1 MMKWEHLL
9 GLKWSKCSKIVRGR
23 KQKST
28 PWPVWGMG
36 YNISSKKKT
45 ERLHGSICTQMDEW
59 TNEHFKSWGKWEH
72 FLYRKILVTKRR
84 GIKEVG
90 NHHFTATI
98 ITTDLGKNHQW
109 MLKSLD
115 ERSLVK
121 RVSTC
126 SKSCVI
132 NHYSLQWEKDKWVGE
147 KLGDT
152 VLAKCSNLTWRI
164 TRNSNCSYAQW
175 RKHFLWEVL
184 AKNDDLESNH
194 KEIIR

>member
-9 GLKWSKCSKIVRGR
+9 GLKWSKCSKIVRDR

-45 ERLHGSICTQMDEW
+45 ERLHGSICTQTDEW
-59 TNEHFKSWGKWEH
+59 TNEHFKSWGTWER

-84 GIKEVG
+84 GIKEIG

-126 SKSCVI
+126 SKSCVR
-132 NHYSLQWEKDKWVGE
+132 NHLFITMGKGQMDRRETGGHCLSQML
-147 KLGDT
+147 KL
-152 VLAKCSNLTWRI
+152 NM
-164 TRNSNCSYAQW
+164 
-175 RKHFLWEVL
+175 E
-184 AKNDDLESNH
+184 NH
-194 KEIIR
+194 KKQ